1 MIEWILLGMVV
12 DTVCVVNKRKRE
24 EEIAKKKEELRWKLR
39 RPVTQN
45 HTYQCICRL
54 CVNRRQSIKDQLEDL
69 K

>member
-1 MIEWILLGMVV
+1 MLEWILLGMVV
-12 DTVCVVNKRKRE
+12 DTVSTANKRAKAK
-24 EEIAKKKEELRWKLR
+24 EIAQKKRDLRWRLQ

-45 HTYQCICRL
+45 HSHGCVCRL

>member
-1 MIEWILLGMVV
+1 MLEWILLGMVV
-12 DTVCVVNKRKRE
+12 DTVSTANKKAKAK
-24 EEIAKKKEELRWKLR
+24 EIAQKKRDLRWRLQ

-45 HTYQCICRL
+45 HSRGCVCRL